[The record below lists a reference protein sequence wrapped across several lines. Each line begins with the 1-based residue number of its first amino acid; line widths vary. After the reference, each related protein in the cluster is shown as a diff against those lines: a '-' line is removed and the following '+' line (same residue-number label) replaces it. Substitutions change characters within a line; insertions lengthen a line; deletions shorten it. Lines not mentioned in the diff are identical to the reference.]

1 MDKDISPELK
11 NLDYKQKLIRSFGR
25 VKSRKLS
32 LHKNF
37 LLENFY
43 QSYEISKIDN
53 AVPKNFLEIGFGF
66 GDFIFAN
73 AKQHPDVNFY
83 GCEPH
88 LNGIVNLLGMLE
100 KKPLNNLKITN
111 QDIRIFIN
119 NFPDHFFEKIFILF
133 PDPWPKYKHFKR
145 RLINKIF
152 LEQIIYPKLKNNGK
166 IIIAT
171 DHDSY
176 KTWILSHILKSSKLK
191 WLATSKKSWQNFPA
205 DWIITKYQKKALLE
219 GREPILIEIEKHDR

>member
-1 MDKDISPELK
+1 MVKDMSPESQ

-25 VKSRKLS
+25 TKSRKLS
-32 LHKNF
+32 NHKNF
-37 LLENFY
+37 LLENIY
-43 QSYEISKIDN
+43 DSYKISHIDKNISKN
-53 AVPKNFLEIGFGF
+53 HLEIGFGF
-66 GDFIFAN
+66 GDFIFN
-73 AKQHPDVNFY
+73 KAKQNPEINFY

-100 KKPLNNLKITN
+100 KQPLNNLKITN

-119 NFPDHFFEKIFILF
+119 NFPDNFFEKIYILF

-145 RLINKIF
+145 RLIDKNF
-152 LEQIIYPKLKNNGK
+152 LDQILFPKLKNSGK

-176 KTWILSHILKSSKLK
+176 KTWILSHILQSAKFK
-191 WLATSKKSWQNFPA
+191 WLATSKKSWKIFPN
-205 DWIITKYQKKALLE
+205 DWIVTKYQKKAIAE
-219 GREPILIEIEKHDR
+219 GREPILIEIENHD

>member
-1 MDKDISPELK
+1 MVKDMSLESK

-25 VKSRKLS
+25 TKSRKLS
-32 LHKNF
+32 DHKNF
-37 LLENFY
+37 LLENIY
-43 QSYEISKIDN
+43 DSYKISHINKTISKN
-53 AVPKNFLEIGFGF
+53 YLEIGFGF
-66 GDFIFAN
+66 GDFIFN
-73 AKQHPDVNFY
+73 KAKQNPEINFY

-100 KKPLNNLKITN
+100 KEPLGNLKITN

-119 NFPDHFFEKIFILF
+119 NFPDNFFEKIYILF

-145 RLINKIF
+145 RLIDKNF
-152 LEQIIYPKLKNNGK
+152 LDQILFPKLKNNGK

-176 KTWILSHILKSSKLK
+176 KTWILSYILQSVKFK
-191 WLATSKKSWQNFPA
+191 WLATSKTSWKIFSD
-205 DWIITKYQKKALLE
+205 DWIVTKYQKKAIAE
-219 GREPILIEIEKHDR
+219 GREPILIEIKNHD